1 MDCSKYN
8 CESFQMTGYE
18 RRIIKG
24 AGHNLPQEAPEEFA
38 EAVLK
43 LMRG

>member
-1 MDCSKYN
+1 MRE
-8 CESFQMTGYE
+8 ESLKEQDIT
-18 RRIIKG
+18 
-24 AGHNLPQEAPEEFA
+24 QEAPEEFA